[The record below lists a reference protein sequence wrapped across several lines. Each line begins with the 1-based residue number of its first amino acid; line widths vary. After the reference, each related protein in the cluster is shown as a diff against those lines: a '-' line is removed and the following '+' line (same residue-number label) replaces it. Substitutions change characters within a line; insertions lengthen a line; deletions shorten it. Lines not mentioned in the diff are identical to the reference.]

1 MRRMWIVAGCAVL
14 AFLAVQSCEKGNP
27 GPSAPQLS
35 TIHVNQEKIG
45 LGQQIVLTVEDT
57 IPMHGSL
64 YLIQPIWTVNG
75 NQVLLQD
82 FTHYDFENGRGS
94 YMCYYTP
101 SAVGNMDVRLEVYMI
116 FNDAPAG
123 KAEQTVSADRRLE
136 VVKCDAR
143 TSFWGDSVAV
153 TMHRE
158 PGLVASG
165 NEGVYIGTGYSS
177 ILGVSSIMPSV
188 NLVYTF
194 EPQADSLV
202 MISENFAASAD
213 RTDGYRYVA
222 SLFDFALKT
231 LETEYVGTSNR
242 RVIAS
247 TEDSQYLNAA
257 NKFAGA
263 GTLTD
268 EELAYLGE
276 GMVKGLVRIEAT
288 MSSSTT
294 DVVFTTE
301 AAPDSNCAYIVLT
314 YSAK

>member
-1 MRRMWIVAGCAVL
+1 M
-14 AFLAVQSCEKGNP
+14 
-27 GPSAPQLS
+27 LS
-35 TIHVNQEKIG
+35 TIHVNQDNIG
-45 LGQQIVLTVEDT
+45 LGQQVVFTVEDT
-57 IPMHGSL
+57 VAMHGSL
-64 YLIQPIWTVNG
+64 YLIQPRWTVNG
-75 NQVLLQD
+75 NQVLED
-82 FTHYDFENGRGS
+82 FTHYDFVNGRGS

-101 SAVGNMDVRLEVYMI
+101 SAVGSMDVRLEVYMI

-123 KAEQTVSADRRLE
+123 KAEQTVSAERRLE

-158 PGLVASG
+158 TGLVASG
-165 NEGVYIGTGYSS
+165 TDGVYIGTGYSS
-177 ILGVSSIMPSV
+177 ILGVSSIVPSV

-194 EPQADSLV
+194 ELQADSL
-202 MISENFAASAD
+202 MRISESFAASAD
-213 RTDGYRYVA
+213 RTDGYKYVA
-222 SLFDFALKT
+222 SLFEFALKT
-231 LETEYVGTSNR
+231 LETEYVGTSSR
-242 RVIAS
+242 KVIAS
-247 TEDSQYLNAA
+247 TDDQQYLNAA

-268 EELAYLGE
+268 EELACLGE

-288 MSSSTT
+288 MRSATT

-314 YSAK
+314 YSAR

>member
-1 MRRMWIVAGCAVL
+1 MRRVLIIAGCAVL

-35 TIHVNQEKIG
+35 TIHVNQERIG

-75 NQVLLQD
+75 NQVLQD

-123 KAEQTVSADRRLE
+123 KAEQTVSAERRLE

-165 NEGVYIGTGYSS
+165 NEGLYIGTGYSS

-242 RVIAS
+242 KVIAS

>member
-1 MRRMWIVAGCAVL
+1 MRRVLIIAGCAVL

-75 NQVLLQD
+75 NQVLQD

-123 KAEQTVSADRRLE
+123 KAEQTVSAERRLE

-247 TEDSQYLNAA
+247 TDDSQYLNAA

>member
-1 MRRMWIVAGCAVL
+1 
-14 AFLAVQSCEKGNP
+14 
-27 GPSAPQLS
+27 
-35 TIHVNQEKIG
+35 
-45 LGQQIVLTVEDT
+45 
-57 IPMHGSL
+57 
-64 YLIQPIWTVNG
+64 
-75 NQVLLQD
+75 
-82 FTHYDFENGRGS
+82 
-94 YMCYYTP
+94 
-101 SAVGNMDVRLEVYMI
+101 MI

-242 RVIAS
+242 KVIAS

>member
-1 MRRMWIVAGCAVL
+1 MRRVLIIAGCAVL

-35 TIHVNQEKIG
+35 TIHVNQERIG

-75 NQVLLQD
+75 NQVLQD

-123 KAEQTVSADRRLE
+123 KAEQTVSAERRLE

-165 NEGVYIGTGYSS
+165 NEGMYIGTGYSS

-242 RVIAS
+242 KVIAS

>member
-1 MRRMWIVAGCAVL
+1 MRRVLIIAGCAVL

-35 TIHVNQEKIG
+35 TIHVNQERIG

-75 NQVLLQD
+75 NQVLQD

-123 KAEQTVSADRRLE
+123 KAEQTVSAERRLE

-194 EPQADSLV
+194 EPQADSLE

-242 RVIAS
+242 KVIAS

>member
-1 MRRMWIVAGCAVL
+1 MRRVLIIAGCAVL
-14 AFLAVQSCEKGNP
+14 AFLVVQSCEKGNP

-35 TIHVNQEKIG
+35 TIHVNQERIG

-75 NQVLLQD
+75 NQVLQD

-123 KAEQTVSADRRLE
+123 KAEQTVSAERRLE

>member
-1 MRRMWIVAGCAVL
+1 MRRVLIIAGCAVL

-75 NQVLLQD
+75 NQVLQD

-123 KAEQTVSADRRLE
+123 KAEQTVSAERRLE

-165 NEGVYIGTGYSS
+165 NEGMYIGTGYSS

>member
-1 MRRMWIVAGCAVL
+1 MRRVLIIAGFAVL

-75 NQVLLQD
+75 NQVLQD

-123 KAEQTVSADRRLE
+123 KAEQTVSAERRLE

-242 RVIAS
+242 KVIAS

-263 GTLTD
+263 GTMTD

>member
-1 MRRMWIVAGCAVL
+1 MRRVLIIAGCAVL

-75 NQVLLQD
+75 NQVLQD

-123 KAEQTVSADRRLE
+123 KAEQTVSAERRLE

-231 LETEYVGTSNR
+231 LETEYVWTSNR
-242 RVIAS
+242 KVIAS

>member
-1 MRRMWIVAGCAVL
+1 MRRVLIIAGCAVL

-75 NQVLLQD
+75 NQVLQD

-123 KAEQTVSADRRLE
+123 KAEQTVSAERRLE

-242 RVIAS
+242 KVIAS

>member
-1 MRRMWIVAGCAVL
+1 MRRVLIIAGCAVL
-14 AFLAVQSCEKGNP
+14 AFLAVQSCEKGDP

-75 NQVLLQD
+75 NQVLQD

-123 KAEQTVSADRRLE
+123 KAEQTVSAERRLE

>member
-1 MRRMWIVAGCAVL
+1 MIVAGCAVL
-14 AFLAVQSCEKGNP
+14 AFLAVQSCEKGDP

-35 TIHVNQEKIG
+35 TIHVNQDKIG
-45 LGQQIVLTVEDT
+45 LGQQVVFTVEDT
-57 IPMHGSL
+57 VAMHGSL
-64 YLIQPIWTVNG
+64 YLIQPRWTVNG
-75 NQVLLQD
+75 NQVLED
-82 FTHYDFENGRGS
+82 FTHYDFVNGRGS

-101 SAVGNMDVRLEVYMI
+101 SAVGSMDVRLEVYMI

-123 KAEQTVSADRRLE
+123 KAEQTVSAERRLE

-153 TMHRE
+153 TVHRE

-165 NEGVYIGTGYSS
+165 TDGVYIGTGYSS
-177 ILGVSSIMPSV
+177 ILGVSSIVPSV
-188 NLVYTF
+188 NLIYTF
-194 EPQADSLV
+194 ESQADSL
-202 MISENFAASAD
+202 MRISESFAASAD
-213 RTDGYRYVA
+213 P
-222 SLFDFALKT
+222 LKT
-231 LETEYVGTSNR
+231 LETEYVGTSSR
-242 RVIAS
+242 KVIAS
-247 TEDSQYLNAA
+247 TDDQQYLNAA

-268 EELAYLGE
+268 EELACLGE

-288 MSSSTT
+288 MRSATT

-314 YSAK
+314 YSAR

>member
-1 MRRMWIVAGCAVL
+1 MRRVLIIAGCAVL
-14 AFLAVQSCEKGNP
+14 AFLAVQSCEKGDP

-75 NQVLLQD
+75 NQVLQD
-82 FTHYDFENGRGS
+82 ITHYDFENGRGS

-123 KAEQTVSADRRLE
+123 KAEQTVSAERRLE

>member
-1 MRRMWIVAGCAVL
+1 MRRVLIIAGCAVL

-35 TIHVNQEKIG
+35 TIHVNQERIG

-75 NQVLLQD
+75 NQVLQD
-82 FTHYDFENGRGS
+82 FTHYDFENGRGL

-123 KAEQTVSADRRLE
+123 KAEQTVSAERRLE

-165 NEGVYIGTGYSS
+165 DEGVYIGTGYSS

>member
-14 AFLAVQSCEKGNP
+14 AFLAVQSCEKGDP

-35 TIHVNQEKIG
+35 TIHVNQDKIG
-45 LGQQIVLTVEDT
+45 LGQQVVFTVEDT
-57 IPMHGSL
+57 VAMHGSL
-64 YLIQPIWTVNG
+64 YLIQPRWTVNG
-75 NQVLLQD
+75 NQVLQD
-82 FTHYDFENGRGS
+82 FTHYDFVNGRGS

-101 SAVGNMDVRLEVYMI
+101 SAVGSMDVRLEVYMI

-123 KAEQTVSADRRLE
+123 EAEQTVSAERRLE

-165 NEGVYIGTGYSS
+165 TEGVYIGTGYSS
-177 ILGVSSIMPSV
+177 ILGVSSIVPSV
-188 NLVYTF
+188 NLIYTF

-222 SLFDFALKT
+222 SLFDFA
-231 LETEYVGTSNR
+231 
-242 RVIAS
+242 
-247 TEDSQYLNAA
+247 SQYLNAA

-288 MSSSTT
+288 MRSATT

-314 YSAK
+314 YSAR

>member
-1 MRRMWIVAGCAVL
+1 MRRVLIIAGCAVL

-57 IPMHGSL
+57 VAMRGNL

-75 NQVLLQD
+75 NQVLQD

-123 KAEQTVSADRRLE
+123 KAEQTVSAERRLE

>member
-1 MRRMWIVAGCAVL
+1 MRRVLIIAGCAVL
-14 AFLAVQSCEKGNP
+14 AFLAVQSCEKGDP

-75 NQVLLQD
+75 NQVLQD

-123 KAEQTVSADRRLE
+123 KAEQTVSAERRLE

-165 NEGVYIGTGYSS
+165 NEGMYIGTGYSS

-242 RVIAS
+242 KVIAS

>member
-1 MRRMWIVAGCAVL
+1 MRRVLIIAGCAVL

-45 LGQQIVLTVEDT
+45 LGQQIVLTVKDT
-57 IPMHGSL
+57 VAMRGNL

-75 NQVLLQD
+75 NQVLQD

-123 KAEQTVSADRRLE
+123 KAEQTVSAERRLE

>member
-1 MRRMWIVAGCAVL
+1 MRRVLIIAGCAVL

-35 TIHVNQEKIG
+35 TIHVNQERIG

-75 NQVLLQD
+75 NQVLQD

-123 KAEQTVSADRRLE
+123 KAEQTVSAERRLE

-242 RVIAS
+242 KVIAS

>member
-1 MRRMWIVAGCAVL
+1 MRRVLIIAGCAVL
-14 AFLAVQSCEKGNP
+14 AFLAVQSCEKGDP

-35 TIHVNQEKIG
+35 TILVNQEKIG

-75 NQVLLQD
+75 NQVLQD

-123 KAEQTVSADRRLE
+123 KAEQTVSAERRLE

-242 RVIAS
+242 KVIAS

>member
-1 MRRMWIVAGCAVL
+1 MRRVLIIAGCAVL
-14 AFLAVQSCEKGNP
+14 AFLAVQSCEKGDP

-35 TIHVNQEKIG
+35 TIHVNQERIG

-75 NQVLLQD
+75 NQVLQD

-123 KAEQTVSADRRLE
+123 KAEQTVSAERRLE

>member
-1 MRRMWIVAGCAVL
+1 MRRVLIIAGCAVL

-35 TIHVNQEKIG
+35 TIHVNQERIG

-75 NQVLLQD
+75 NQVLQD

-123 KAEQTVSADRRLE
+123 KAEQTVSAERRLE

>member
-1 MRRMWIVAGCAVL
+1 MRRVLIIAGCAVL

-64 YLIQPIWTVNG
+64 YLIQPRWTVNG
-75 NQVLLQD
+75 NQVLQD

-123 KAEQTVSADRRLE
+123 KAEQTVSAERRLE

>member
-1 MRRMWIVAGCAVL
+1 MRRVLIIAGCAVL

-75 NQVLLQD
+75 NQVLQD

-101 SAVGNMDVRLEVYMI
+101 SAVGNMDIRLEVYMI

-123 KAEQTVSADRRLE
+123 KAEQTVSAERRLE

-242 RVIAS
+242 KVIAS

-263 GTLTD
+263 GTMTD

>member
-1 MRRMWIVAGCAVL
+1 MRRVLIIAGCAVL

-35 TIHVNQEKIG
+35 TIHVNQEKIA

-75 NQVLLQD
+75 NQVLQD

-123 KAEQTVSADRRLE
+123 KVEQTVSAERRLE

-242 RVIAS
+242 KVIAS

>member
-1 MRRMWIVAGCAVL
+1 MRRVLIIAGCAVL
-14 AFLAVQSCEKGNP
+14 AFLAVQSCEKGDP

-75 NQVLLQD
+75 NQVLQD

-123 KAEQTVSADRRLE
+123 KAEQTVSAERRLE

-242 RVIAS
+242 KVIAS

>member
-1 MRRMWIVAGCAVL
+1 MRRVLIIAGCAVL
-14 AFLAVQSCEKGNP
+14 AFLAVQSCEKGDP

-75 NQVLLQD
+75 NQVLQD

-123 KAEQTVSADRRLE
+123 KAEQTVSAERRLE

-165 NEGVYIGTGYSS
+165 NEGEYIGTGYSS

-242 RVIAS
+242 KVIAS

>member
-1 MRRMWIVAGCAVL
+1 MIVAGCAVL
-14 AFLAVQSCEKGNP
+14 AFLAVQSCEKGDP

-35 TIHVNQEKIG
+35 TIHVNHDKIG
-45 LGQQIVLTVEDT
+45 LGQQVVFTVEDT
-57 IPMHGSL
+57 VAMHGSL
-64 YLIQPIWTVNG
+64 YLIQPRWTVNG
-75 NQVLLQD
+75 NQVLED
-82 FTHYDFENGRGS
+82 FTHYDFVNGRGS

-101 SAVGNMDVRLEVYMI
+101 SAVGSMDVRLEVYMI

-123 KAEQTVSADRRLE
+123 EAEQTVSAERRLE

-165 NEGVYIGTGYSS
+165 TEGVYIGTGYSS
-177 ILGVSSIMPSV
+177 ILGVSSIVPSV
-188 NLVYTF
+188 NLIYTF
-194 EPQADSLV
+194 ESQADSL
-202 MISENFAASAD
+202 MRISESFAASAD
-213 RTDGYRYVA
+213 RTDGYKYVA
-222 SLFDFALKT
+222 SLFEFALKT
-231 LETEYVGTSNR
+231 LETEYVGTSSR
-242 RVIAS
+242 KVIAS
-247 TEDSQYLNAA
+247 TDDQQYLNAA
-257 NKFAGA
+257 NKFVGA

-288 MSSSTT
+288 MRSATT

-314 YSAK
+314 YSAR

>member
-1 MRRMWIVAGCAVL
+1 MRRVLIIAGCAVL

-35 TIHVNQEKIG
+35 TIHVNQERIG

-75 NQVLLQD
+75 NQVLQD

-123 KAEQTVSADRRLE
+123 KAEQTVSAERRLE

-165 NEGVYIGTGYSS
+165 NEGMYIGTGYSS

>member
-1 MRRMWIVAGCAVL
+1 MIIAGCAVL
-14 AFLAVQSCEKGNP
+14 AFLAVQSCEKGDP

-64 YLIQPIWTVNG
+64 YLIQPVWTVNG
-75 NQVLLQD
+75 NQVLQD

-123 KAEQTVSADRRLE
+123 KAEQTVSAERRLE

>member
-1 MRRMWIVAGCAVL
+1 MRRVLIIAGCAVL
-14 AFLAVQSCEKGNP
+14 AFLAVQSCEKGDP

-75 NQVLLQD
+75 NQVLQD

-123 KAEQTVSADRRLE
+123 KAEQTVSAERRLE

-242 RVIAS
+242 KVIAS

-257 NKFAGA
+257 SKFAGA

>member
-1 MRRMWIVAGCAVL
+1 MRRVLIIAGCAVL

-75 NQVLLQD
+75 NQVLQD

-123 KAEQTVSADRRLE
+123 KAEQTVSAERRLE

-242 RVIAS
+242 KVIAS

-263 GTLTD
+263 GTMTD

>member
-1 MRRMWIVAGCAVL
+1 MRRVLIIAGCAVL

-27 GPSAPQLS
+27 GPLAPQLS

-64 YLIQPIWTVNG
+64 YLIQPVWTVNG
-75 NQVLLQD
+75 NQVLQD

-123 KAEQTVSADRRLE
+123 KAEQTVSAERRLE

>member
-1 MRRMWIVAGCAVL
+1 MRRVLIIAGCAVL

-35 TIHVNQEKIG
+35 TIHVNQERIG

-75 NQVLLQD
+75 NQVLQD

-123 KAEQTVSADRRLE
+123 KAEQTVSAERRLE

-242 RVIAS
+242 KVIAS

-263 GTLTD
+263 GTMTD

-301 AAPDSNCAYIVLT
+301 AAPDSRGE
-314 YSAK
+314 SD